1 MVVKEEEE
9 SVAES
14 VKGGKREIEINS
26 WFTGMS

>member
-1 MVVKEEEE
+1 MVVKEE

-26 WFTGMS
+26 SFTGMS